1 MRFYIVT
8 YLLFV
13 ELFTYGQLYN
23 VQVEDRNKTVELTNQ
38 AVNKIAENRLDEAIA
53 DLNEA
58 LKIDSTFR
66 PTYQNLYKA
75 LMQKKDY
82 TTTTI
87 DLLSKAKRIFQED
100 DEICYYLGEV
110 YRMNNELK
118 KAVEEYSSAI
128 NFSKKNGEDFELVH
142 LYYFN
147 RGNCYL
153 KMNMIDPALN
163 DYSYALKLKPDYS
176 YALLNR
182 GICFIKKGNPADAC
196 NDWTKAFEQGNNNA
210 KVYLDKYCKQN

>member
-1 MRFYIVT
+1 
-8 YLLFV
+8 
-13 ELFTYGQLYN
+13 
-23 VQVEDRNKTVELTNQ
+23 
-38 AVNKIAENRLDEAIA
+38 
-53 DLNEA
+53 
-58 LKIDSTFR
+58 
-66 PTYQNLYKA
+66 
-75 LMQKKDY
+75 MQKRDY

-87 DLLSKAKRIFQED
+87 DLLSKSKRILQEA
-100 DEICYYLGEV
+100 DEICSYLGEV